1 MESLLVNF
9 DKNKTNKI
17 YFIITTIKFDLKMS
31 QSQHSGS
38 IVSADNAEIKYK
50 KALKEISKLKQ
61 IDEAVRK
68 NYMGGKD
75 IDNYLSQLL
84 TEIGLTMTTFAEM
97 EIVKNIK

>member
-50 KALKEISKLKQ
+50 KALKEISKL
-61 IDEAVRK
+61 ITANRT
-68 NYMGGKD
+68 
-75 IDNYLSQLL
+75 LR
-84 TEIGLTMTTFAEM
+84 
-97 EIVKNIK
+97 